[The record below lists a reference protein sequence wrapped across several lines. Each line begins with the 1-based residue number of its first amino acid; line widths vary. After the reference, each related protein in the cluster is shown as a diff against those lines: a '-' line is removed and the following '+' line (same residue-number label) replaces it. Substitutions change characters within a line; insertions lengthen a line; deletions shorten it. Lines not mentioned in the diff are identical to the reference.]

1 MKKGLTFAGVLMMAA
16 GIACMVFPLASV
28 VTIGKIL
35 GAAMLVWGV
44 SSLIRCICDMKS
56 IWKGLASMLVTIAG
70 AIVFLDAFS
79 ALATIDVIVK
89 VFAAFT
95 LFSGITQMM
104 VAVGAKEVV
113 HNWVAFLLTG
123 ILNVVL
129 ALLILANPF
138 TGLLVAD
145 CMIAFE
151 LLMAGGLLISFSFV
165 KPDIEIT
172 VTNTVEETV
181 EA

>member
-1 MKKGLTFAGVLMMAA
+1 
-16 GIACMVFPLASV
+16 
-28 VTIGKIL
+28 
-35 GAAMLVWGV
+35 
-44 SSLIRCICDMKS
+44 
-56 IWKGLASMLVTIAG
+56 MLVTIVG
-70 AIVFLDAFS
+70 AIIFLDAFS
-79 ALATIDVIVK
+79 ALAAIDVIVK

-104 VAVGAKEVV
+104 VAVCAKEVV
-113 HNWVAFLLTG
+113 HNWVVFLLTG

-129 ALLILANPF
+129 ALLVLANPF

-151 LLMAGGLLISFSFV
+151 LLMAGGLLLSFSFV
-165 KPDIEIT
+165 KPDIEIR
-172 VTNTVEETV
+172 VTNTVDETV